1 MQRGFASFRR
11 SAKISRLQLFTYDLS
26 TGRPWATLGMGM
38 QNAHLTLR
46 EFMKTLI
53 AAVVATLF
61 AGAAFA
67 QAPAAQAVTTS
78 PVPATKAEVR
88 TEAKVEKAE
97 AKADAKIAVAKA
109 DEKVAVVKAD
119 AKAEKTDAKAHKKA
133 NVKVAEA
140 KKDLHEVKVD
150 AAKK

>member
-1 MQRGFASFRR
+1 MV
-11 SAKISRLQLFTYDLS
+11 SRLQLFTSDVS
-26 TGRPWATLGMGM
+26 TGRAWPALEMGM

-46 EFMKTLI
+46 EYMKTQI

-67 QAPAAQAVTTS
+67 QTPAAQAVTTS

-109 DEKVAVVKAD
+109 DEKVSVVKAD
-119 AKAEKTDAKAHKKA
+119 AKAEKSDAKAHKKA
-133 NVKVAEA
+133 NVKIAEA